1 MLKKSVKQLFLYLC
15 LSHSSGSS
23 WKTRPGAG
31 GVALLAGGDHS
42 QHLLGRATDLEKD
55 YEEENPKKANK
66 VTLVLV
72 EKEAMSSP
80 SSSKMKV
87 VGTAVW
93 LVRSS
98 TCSVHLITMSR
109 WVLVNH
115 PKVAADLPS
124 LVLHQG
130 DVEPVE
136 RCSGEHPGK
145 RNYLQEEVALHTRE
159 SDEVVDDLEN
169 LIEGQHSVEPVE
181 SGGVEVVD
189 LSSQASQASEC
200 GHKVSWLHCFSKTLD
215 GGPPSSR
222 TKQELTGLN

>member
-1 MLKKSVKQLFLYLC
+1 MV
-15 LSHSSGSS
+15 
-23 WKTRPGAG
+23 
-31 GVALLAGGDHS
+31 V
-42 QHLLGRATDLEKD
+42 
-55 YEEENPKKANK
+55 
-66 VTLVLV
+66 V
-72 EKEAMSSP
+72 EKEAMSLP
-80 SSSKMKV
+80 SSFKMKV

-145 RNYLQEEVALHTRE
+145 RNYLQEV
-159 SDEVVDDLEN
+159 LEPLKN
-169 LIEGQHSVEPVE
+169 LCASTESVETATRLQCP
-181 SGGVEVVD
+181 SR
-189 LSSQASQASEC
+189 
-200 GHKVSWLHCFSKTLD
+200 KVARALRKLADTGKKSPCT
-215 GGPPSSR
+215 
-222 TKQELTGLN
+222 QENQMRW

>member
-1 MLKKSVKQLFLYLC
+1 M
-15 LSHSSGSS
+15 
-23 WKTRPGAG
+23 
-31 GVALLAGGDHS
+31 
-42 QHLLGRATDLEKD
+42 
-55 YEEENPKKANK
+55 EEEYRKATK

-98 TCSVHLITMSR
+98 TCSVHLIMSR

-115 PKVAADLPS
+115 PKIAADLPS

-145 RNYLQEEVALHTRE
+145 RNYLQEV
-159 SDEVVDDLEN
+159 LEPLKN
-169 LIEGQHSVEPVE
+169 LCASTESVETATRLQCPSRKVARALRKL
-181 SGGVEVVD
+181 VD
-189 LSSQASQASEC
+189 ASKKSPCTQEN
-200 GHKVSWLHCFSKTLD
+200 KMRWEMTL
-215 GGPPSSR
+215 R
-222 TKQELTGLN
+222 TS

>member
-1 MLKKSVKQLFLYLC
+1 MGNGTGGWSTPTTFTTPRRKTSA
-15 LSHSSGSS
+15 LSTFRSSSLSS
-23 WKTRPGAG
+23 TSSAESITLREALG
-31 GVALLAGGDHS
+31 GGIQEG
-42 QHLLGRATDLEKD
+42 T
-55 YEEENPKKANK
+55 N
-66 VTLVLV
+66 VTLVVV

-80 SSSKMKV
+80 SSFKMKV

-145 RNYLQEEVALHTRE
+145 RNYLQEVLEPLK
-159 SDEVVDDLEN
+159 DLCASTE
-169 LIEGQHSVEPVE
+169 SVETVTTYNVLR
-181 SGGVEVVD
+181 GR
-189 LSSQASQASEC
+189 
-200 GHKVSWLHCFSKTLD
+200 WR
-215 GGPPSSR
+215 GP
-222 TKQELTGLN
+222 

>member
-1 MLKKSVKQLFLYLC
+1 M
-15 LSHSSGSS
+15 
-23 WKTRPGAG
+23 
-31 GVALLAGGDHS
+31 
-42 QHLLGRATDLEKD
+42 
-55 YEEENPKKANK
+55 EEEYRKATK

-130 DVEPVE
+130 DVELLE
-136 RCSGEHPGK
+136 RGGGELPGK
-145 RNYLQEEVALHTRE
+145 RYDLQKVLEPLKYLCASTE
-159 SDEVVDDLEN
+159 
-169 LIEGQHSVEPVE
+169 SVET
-181 SGGVEVVD
+181 
-189 LSSQASQASEC
+189 A
-200 GHKVSWLHCFSKTLD
+200 T
-215 GGPPSSR
+215 R
-222 TKQELTGLN
+222 

>member
-1 MLKKSVKQLFLYLC
+1 MATGLVGTDIADGVVGLDCVHRVHHLRLLPRLGRRLLDVDVREADRRQTGVLYISGEMLKKGEKQLFLYLC

-55 YEEENPKKANK
+55 YEEENHKKANK

-98 TCSVHLITMSR
+98 TCSVHSITM
-109 WVLVNH
+109 
-115 PKVAADLPS
+115 A
-124 LVLHQG
+124 
-130 DVEPVE
+130 
-136 RCSGEHPGK
+136 
-145 RNYLQEEVALHTRE
+145 
-159 SDEVVDDLEN
+159 
-169 LIEGQHSVEPVE
+169 I
-181 SGGVEVVD
+181 
-189 LSSQASQASEC
+189 
-200 GHKVSWLHCFSKTLD
+200 
-215 GGPPSSR
+215 
-222 TKQELTGLN
+222 